1 MEDYEKTTEC
11 RITSVDQALA
21 VADNLKN
28 DDNSSN
34 SDSSDS
40 ASDSADNAKVYKL
53 FSPLKQYSGSLNS
66 FCNDDEFFDFDDGED
81 EFVSSSAAICFI
93 KEPG

>member
-1 MEDYEKTTEC
+1 M
-11 RITSVDQALA
+11 A
-21 VADNLKN
+21 VADNFKN

-34 SDSSDS
+34 SDTSV
-40 ASDSADNAKVYKL
+40 SDSADNAKVYKL

-81 EFVSSSAAICFI
+81 EFVSPSDNIQPGSLMKQIAAD
-93 KEPG
+93 EENVRH